1 MMTGSQVNQN
11 SELLRDAQ
19 VRSTGKQLLDFIEA
33 YSSIRYKVKTDYRT
47 SGLSESLEDIRKMNL
62 PGVEVNTRGE
72 GIVLSVVRP
81 QLPKCP
87 EPPAEILV
95 WLEDGWRDHKNIK
108 PTHFESLRRSY
119 LEEEGFFE
127 ESEDGDEDWYD
138 EEDLEEKQIFFHEN
152 PSRVEKWNDWVEK
165 REQWV
170 SEYNRSYSA
179 FLLYT
184 RLYEWKSTLDKEG
197 FLKGSFLC
205 NGFVRSEDGSIDYP
219 LLFQKVSL
227 EIDTTSEETKI
238 NVIVT
243 DEENTRIAS
252 EILRQ
257 AKNEEF
263 NFNAFRVLRDSID
276 ELGIDLLDND
286 RVSESFRILA
296 SNLSSN
302 CTWVDEYDKN
312 AYNQTTSYLFFSKP
326 ILFLTDLPTGV
337 KDTVEKIKG
346 LIDEGE
352 PVPSPL
358 KHLLCGYDSD
368 EQIEVPKDP
377 NENSPIERIAT
388 VGGESKDVLLA
399 LPANRD
405 QLEIARKVSYAD
417 AILVQGPPGTGKT
430 HTIANLL
437 CNLLAN
443 GQRVLVTSATDKAL
457 TVLRDK
463 LPEVIQPLCVTLLD
477 TKSGTSAQDLK
488 RSVEGICE
496 TLDRRGFDSDSLERK
511 NKELTEERQKVI
523 QELTEIRKSSFET
536 REYECSTFRCGDE
549 WHTLSEWAKWLK
561 ENSDFKDTLPDPVTE
576 ETLPLSIKE
585 LESLYKTNSQLTL
598 EDESALKGWLPT
610 PHKLPTQEIVQEYLL
625 NQGEYNKLIIDSR
638 VHEKQLRHSVEYRI
652 DEYRFQIPTQS
663 ISGFQFDENAVS
675 LLCPAWLRA
684 AQVDGMVADDA
695 GNTIWDKLIQK
706 AETFIEITKERRRT
720 LNQPSVTI
728 PSNAN
733 LDDLVASV
741 IWHLKNA
748 PDGEVGIRYKWF
760 GGKEV
765 KNHQIALKQVF
776 VDDKKPQNEEAFKA
790 ILSEI
795 AWIKSRNEIVSS
807 WDNLIASS
815 GGPKFS
821 ELTNRPEVEIPKY
834 LASIKDALHWWQDYG
849 LPILKK
855 VSSLGIDINQF
866 FGVSK
871 MTTND
876 SLRDAVW
883 SRTLRILIPVS
894 RYLSVKQSGEDLQ
907 NERRRFINAVTPPT
921 GVTPAPI
928 VYLLQKSIVE
938 NDKIYGKLLLE
949 LNRLHQLKP
958 IAEER
963 EKLLRQLA
971 TVAPNWAES
980 LRTRKEGW
988 TQGFI
993 PNEVTKAILWNT
1005 VFDLLDLY
1013 SDGSEYENL
1022 QSESR
1027 RLAKEFRSVSAELA
1041 AVRAWLHLARRL
1053 EKQPNLLQSLR
1064 GWMATVQKIGKGTG
1078 KKAPRLQV
1086 QARQQAKDC
1095 QLAVPIWVMT
1105 TQRALTTLNPKE
1117 KFDVI
1122 IVDEASQ
1129 SDLTSLAIL
1138 FMGKRVIVVG
1148 DDQQVSPMGIGIQD
1162 KDIAYIQREYLK
1174 NIRNAPLYDENA
1186 SLYDIIKTVSS
1197 PVLLREH
1204 FRCAPEIIGFSN
1216 WLSYDGKIMP
1226 LRDMSNCSVRP
1237 HLVPYRVKG
1246 ERTAQDTNPEEAKA
1260 IVALI
1265 ASCIEQPEYEGKTF
1279 GVISMFSG
1287 KGQGQVELID
1297 RMLKEALTPREYE
1310 KRRITVG
1317 ISANFQGDERDVIF
1331 LSLVQNRT
1339 DPDKLMH
1346 KEGFGR
1352 GDSTKKRYNVAVSRA
1367 RDQLWVIHS
1376 FDPDADLSG
1385 DDIRRR
1391 LLMYVRN
1398 PHQTESQK
1406 ESVTARTESPFE
1418 KTVAE
1423 DLLALGYSLE
1433 PQHSVGCYRLDFV
1446 VRDGDKAVALEC
1458 DGERYHATAEKI
1470 AEDMER
1476 QAILERSGWTFVRIR
1491 GSEYYRDPKAAIS
1504 RVCAKLADFG
1514 IHPNYGHTE
1523 EVSQPIEL
1531 LDRVKIRA
1539 SEILKQ
1545 KKFVQ
1550 IGSEIDDEI
1559 YADEGILEISDQK
1572 PKELMKDLKQ
1582 TLDEIKVNKEN
1593 ILAKT
1598 ISHQESLA
1606 DVTECSEKSI
1616 ANTRTDTE
1624 NGKTSKTIPRV
1635 DIFHPNKLKEYKETA
1650 VKSIQPRDVGAFS
1663 ETSVTPKVSEPKS
1676 AMTVAQTKK
1685 PASAMATGIFTV
1697 FENIPKVQQTSSQN
1711 QARSQTTSTNVN
1723 EEQKKANTTRN
1734 PVITT
1739 TKAWGWNLIAKNK
1752 QEKILEQDMYMFEI
1766 FKSKGWPI
1774 NDRRYTERGC
1784 LWVIAPEMDFKPFAD
1799 EFLRKFGLEFYY
1811 TDKSGRGGRKP
1822 GWWLKGNVLD
1832 RAKKL

>member
-1 MMTGSQVNQN
+1 MTGNQN
-11 SELLRDAQ
+11 SESLKDAQ
-19 VRSTGKQLLDFIEA
+19 VRSTGKQLLDFIDA

-72 GIVLSVVRP
+72 GVVLSVVRP
-81 QLPKCP
+81 LLPKCP
-87 EPPAEILV
+87 EPPAELLV
-95 WLEDGWRDHKNIK
+95 WLKDGWRDHTNLN
-108 PTHFESLRRSY
+108 PTHFESLSRKY
-119 LEEEGFFE
+119 LKEEGFFE
-127 ESEDGDEDWYD
+127 ESEDGDEDRYD
-138 EEDLEEKQIFFHEN
+138 EEELEERRIFFQAN
-152 PSRVEKWNDWVEK
+152 PARVEKWKSWAKK
-165 REQWV
+165 RELWI
-170 SEYNRSYSA
+170 SEYNRAYSS

-184 RLYEWKSTLDKEG
+184 KLYEWKSILDKEG
-197 FLKGSFLC
+197 FQKGSFLC
-205 NGFVRSEDGSIDYP
+205 NGFVRSEDESINYP
-219 LLFQKVSL
+219 LLFQRVSF
-227 EIDTTSEETKI
+227 EIDTTSEQTKI
-238 NVIVT
+238 NVILT

-257 AKNEEF
+257 VKDEEF
-263 NFNAFRVLRDSID
+263 NFEAFRILRDSID
-276 ELGIDLLDND
+276 EFGIDLLDIE
-286 RVSESFRILA
+286 RLSESFRILA
-296 SNLSSN
+296 SNLSSK
-302 CTWVDEYDKN
+302 CIWVDEYDKN
-312 AYNQTTSYLFFSKP
+312 AFNQTTAYLFFSKP

-337 KDTVEKIKG
+337 KDTVEKIKD

-358 KHLLCGYDSD
+358 KHLLCGYDID

-377 NENSPIERIAT
+377 NENAPIERIAT

-437 CNLLAN
+437 CSLLAN

-463 LPEVIQPLCVTLLD
+463 LPEVIQPLCVTLLN
-477 TKSGTSAQDLK
+477 TKGGTSAQDLK

-496 TLDRRGFDSDSLERK
+496 TLDRRGFDSDSLTRKDQVLTKERLK
-511 NKELTEERQKVI
+511 II
-523 QELTEIRKSSFET
+523 QELTEIRKGSFDI
-536 REYECSTFRCGDE
+536 RKNECSPFECGGE
-549 WHTLSEWAKWLK
+549 WRTLTEWAKWLK
-561 ENSDFKDTLPDPVTE
+561 ENSSLKEILPDPVTE
-576 ETLPLSIKE
+576 KTLPLSLKE
-585 LESLYKTNSQLTL
+585 LESLYQTNSQLTL
-598 EDESALKGWLPT
+598 EDESALRGWLPT
-610 PHKLPTQEIVQEYLL
+610 SHKLPTPETVQEYLL
-625 NQGEYNKLIIDSR
+625 NQEEYNKRIIDSR
-638 VHEKQLRHSVEYRI
+638 VHEKQFRHAIEYQI
-652 DEYRFQIPTQS
+652 DEYSFQIPTQS
-663 ISGFQFDENAVS
+663 IPCFRFDENAAT

-684 AQVDGMVADDA
+684 AQVDGMVPDDA

-706 AETFIEITKERRRT
+706 AENFINITKERHRN
-720 LNQPSVTI
+720 LDHPFVSI
-728 PSNAN
+728 PPDAN
-733 LDDLVASV
+733 LEALTASV
-741 IWHLKNA
+741 HWHLENA
-748 PDGEVGIRYKWF
+748 PDGEISLRYRLF

-765 KNHQIALKQVF
+765 KNHQIALNQVQ
-776 VDDKKPQNEEAFKA
+776 VGEKKPQSKEAFTA

-795 AWIKSRNEIVSS
+795 AWIRSRNEIICS

-834 LASIKDALHWWQDYG
+834 LALIKEALHWWQDFG

-855 VSSLGIDINQF
+855 VASLGIDTNKF
-866 FGVSK
+866 FGVSQ
-871 MTTND
+871 MTSND
-876 SLRDAVW
+876 ALRDAVW
-883 SRTLRILIPVS
+883 NRTHRVLIPVS
-894 RYLSVKQSGEDLQ
+894 RYLACKQSGEDLQ
-907 NERRRFINAVTPPT
+907 NQRQRFISAVTPPS

-928 VYLLQKSIVE
+928 VYLLQKSIVD
-938 NDKIYGKLLLE
+938 NDKIYEKQLIE
-949 LNRLHQLKP
+949 LKRLQQLKP
-958 IAEER
+958 IAEVR

-971 TVAPNWAES
+971 TVAPNWSEL
-980 LRTRKEGW
+980 LRTHKEGW
-988 TQGFI
+988 TQSFV

-1005 VFDLLDLY
+1005 VLALLDT
-1013 SDGSEYENL
+1013 SIDGSQYEYL

-1053 EKQPNLLQSLR
+1053 ERQPNLLQSLR

-1237 HLVPYRVKG
+1237 HLVSYRVKG
-1246 ERTAQDTNPEEAKA
+1246 ERTSQDMNLEEAKA

-1331 LSLVQNRT
+1331 LSLVQSRI

-1376 FDPDADLSG
+1376 FEPDADLSG

-1391 LLMYVRN
+1391 LLMHVRN
-1398 PHQTESQK
+1398 PYQTESQR

-1418 KTVAE
+1418 KAVAE
-1423 DLLALGYSLE
+1423 DLLSLGYNLE

-1446 VRDGDKAVALEC
+1446 VRDGDRAVALEC

-1504 RVCAKLADFG
+1504 HICAKLADFG

-1523 EVSQPIEL
+1523 ETSQPTEL

-1539 SEILKQ
+1539 SEILEQ
-1545 KKFVQ
+1545 KNFVQ
-1550 IGSEIDDEI
+1550 IGTGLDDEI
-1559 YADEGILEISDQK
+1559 YADDGILK
-1572 PKELMKDLKQ
+1572 KNTKDA
-1582 TLDEIKVNKEN
+1582 TEAIEN
-1593 ILAKT
+1593 IKTTLNKIKSTKEQLTENRNIEDISIKHPDTNQDLASKSATPNSTNIYIQKRKPETTHANTEKPLQLNHSTDTRENRENTIFPEKNGTLTVQNAHKT
-1598 ISHQESLA
+1598 QKNSFSQGVCVKAASESTTNTNESLSQ
-1606 DVTECSEKSI
+1606 DLPETNPPTF
-1616 ANTRTDTE
+1616 NT
-1624 NGKTSKTIPRV
+1624 KTNQQKIT
-1635 DIFHPNKLKEYKETA
+1635 T
-1650 VKSIQPRDVGAFS
+1650 
-1663 ETSVTPKVSEPKS
+1663 
-1676 AMTVAQTKK
+1676 TKK
-1685 PASAMATGIFTV
+1685 
-1697 FENIPKVQQTSSQN
+1697 SQ
-1711 QARSQTTSTNVN
+1711 
-1723 EEQKKANTTRN
+1723 
-1734 PVITT
+1734 ITT
-1739 TKAWGWNLIAKNK
+1739 TKAWEWNTIDKEK
-1752 QEKILEQDMYMFEI
+1752 QVKILEQDRYMFNI
-1766 FKSKGWPI
+1766 FESRGWDISDHRSTPG
-1774 NDRRYTERGC
+1774 GC
-1784 LWVIAPEMDFKPFAD
+1784 LWVIAPEKEFIPLAD
-1799 EFLRKFGLEFYY
+1799 EFFRKFGLRFCY
-1811 TDKSGRGGRKP
+1811 TANYGRRGRKP
-1822 GWWLKGNVLD
+1822 GWWLQESILE
-1832 RAKKL
+1832 RARKL